1 MKKNHRKKQELLL
14 NNTLL
19 IELKCFLQK
28 PMESNVDILV
38 DEMRELVQGPKEVE
52 YHNTAPELEK
62 ATSLE
67 DLFG

>member
-1 MKKNHRKKQELLL
+1 MKKNQRQKRELLP

-28 PMESNVDILV
+28 PMESNVNILV

-52 YHNTAPELEK
+52 YITTAPDLEK

>member
-1 MKKNHRKKQELLL
+1 MKKNQRQKRELLP

-28 PMESNVDILV
+28 PMESNVNILV

-52 YHNTAPELEK
+52 YVTTAPNLEK

>member
-1 MKKNHRKKQELLL
+1 MRNQRQKRELLP

-28 PMESNVDILV
+28 PMESNVNILV

-52 YHNTAPELEK
+52 YVTTAPDLEK

>member
-1 MKKNHRKKQELLL
+1 MKKNQRQKRELLP

-28 PMESNVDILV
+28 PMESNVNILV

-52 YHNTAPELEK
+52 YVTTAPDLEK
-62 ATSLE
+62 AISLE

>member
-1 MKKNHRKKQELLL
+1 MKKNQRQKQELLP

-28 PMESNVDILV
+28 PMESNVNILV

-52 YHNTAPELEK
+52 YVTTAPDLEK

>member
-1 MKKNHRKKQELLL
+1 MKKNQRQKRELLP

-28 PMESNVDILV
+28 PMESNVNILI

-52 YHNTAPELEK
+52 YVTTAPDLEK

>member
-1 MKKNHRKKQELLL
+1 MKKNQRQKRELLP

-28 PMESNVDILV
+28 PMESNVNILV

-52 YHNTAPELEK
+52 YVTTAPDLEK